1 MELRKVENKDISAVA
16 ELVVETMTPDFKRVG
31 EPFFNKKQYADNL
44 KEALESMEFG
54 VVAEDNKKI
63 VGFAHWYYEDNQ
75 AFIEDLVIS
84 PAMRKKGFGKA
95 LASFVM
101 QACKKDNI
109 ESVTILLPF
118 DSTGIDFAKK
128 LGFQPITVELKQKL

>member
-1 MELRKVENKDISAVA
+1 MELRKIENKDISAVA
-16 ELVVETMTPDFKRVG
+16 ELVVDNMAPEFKRVG

-75 AFIEDLVIS
+75 AFVEDLVVS
-84 PAMRKKGFGKA
+84 SAMRKKGFGKA
-95 LASFVM
+95 LANFVT
-101 QACKKDNI
+101 QACKKDAI
-109 ESVTILLPF
+109 ESMTILLPF
-118 DSTGIDFAKK
+118 DSAGIDFAKK
-128 LGFQPITVELKQKL
+128 LGFKPISVELKQKL